1 MLDYETLKL
10 VWWGLIG
17 ALFIGFALTGGFD
30 LGVGAL
36 LPLMGRDDEERGAV
50 IESLLGTWEGNQTW
64 LITAAGAL
72 FAAWP
77 LVYAASFSVLYG
89 ALMLT
94 LFALFLRPVG
104 FDYRD
109 KLKDLR
115 WRKTWDTG
123 LCIGGAV
130 PALIFGVA
138 FGNLFVGLS
147 YRFDNTM
154 RVSYGGGFVDL
165 LSPFALFC
173 GLVSLAM
180 LAMHGAA
187 YLHLR
192 TEGVIQARAR
202 RAVMIAGGVT
212 AALFVLGG
220 VWLRQMDGLQ
230 LLTFGA
236 LGDALRPL
244 DKTVGVVAG
253 GWLANYFRYPG
264 TWGLPGLGVVGA
276 LLSVAA
282 AWRRWG
288 WAALLASGVGVV
300 GIILTA
306 GWALFPF
313 VLPSS
318 LDAASSLTLWD
329 AVSSQRTLGIMLGV
343 VVVFLPLI
351 MAYTTWV
358 YRVMRGTV
366 RVRRGDGV
374 GGY

>member
-10 VWWGLIG
+10 VWWGLVG

-36 LPLMGRDDEERGAV
+36 LPLMGRDDAERGAV
-50 IESLLGTWEGNQTW
+50 VESILGTWEGNQTW
-64 LITAAGAL
+64 LITAAAAL

-115 WRKTWDTG
+115 WRKTWDAG
-123 LCIGGAV
+123 LTVGGAV
-130 PALIFGVA
+130 PALIFGIA
-138 FGNLFVGLS
+138 FGNLFGGLS
-147 YRFDNTM
+147 YRFDDTM
-154 RVSYGGGFVDL
+154 RVSYGGVFLDL
-165 LSPFALFC
+165 LNPFALFC
-173 GLVSLAM
+173 GLVSLVM

-192 TEGVIQARAR
+192 TEGVIQSRAR
-202 RAVMIAGGVT
+202 KAVMLAGVAT
-212 AALFVLGG
+212 CILFALGG
-220 VWLRQMDGLQ
+220 LWLRQRSGLQ
-230 LLTFGA
+230 LDAVGPLN
-236 LGDALRPL
+236 DALRPL
-244 DKTVGVVAG
+244 DKTVTVVAG
-253 GWLANYFRYPG
+253 GWLSNYARYPLSLA
-264 TWGLPGLGVVGA
+264 LPALGLGAA
-276 LLSVAA
+276 LLSVLA
-282 AWRRWG
+282 AWRH
-288 WAALLASGVGVV
+288 WAWPALLASGASVAGV
-300 GIILTA
+300 ILTA
-306 GWALFPF
+306 GWSLFPF

-318 LDAASSLTLWD
+318 LDLASSLTVWD
-329 AVSSQRTLGIMLGV
+329 AVSSARTLGIMLGV

-351 MAYTTWV
+351 MLYTTWV

-366 RVRRGDGV
+366 RVAAAGSG